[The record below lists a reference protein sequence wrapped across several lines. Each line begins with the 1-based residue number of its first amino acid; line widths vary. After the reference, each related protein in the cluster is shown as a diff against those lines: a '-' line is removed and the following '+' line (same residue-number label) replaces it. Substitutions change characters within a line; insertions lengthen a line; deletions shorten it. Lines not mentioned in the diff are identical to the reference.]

1 LFGLNHPN
9 DRSHK
14 GVSPMSSREGWAFL
28 CLMGCCVT
36 ITISLSLLSGIWQA
50 VGCVL
55 AALLGIVSGG
65 LYAASVTPPTHQ
77 NQDLST

>member
-1 LFGLNHPN
+1 
-9 DRSHK
+9 
-14 GVSPMSSREGWAFL
+14 MSSREGWAFL
-28 CLMGCCVT
+28 CLMGCVILT
-36 ITISLSLLSGIWQA
+36 TLSLSLVSGIWQA